1 MIPLNENTNFD
12 TKINICNFNNE
23 KQFKILLDKD
33 FSNFDLSFC
42 IPFILSKDY
51 KKRFAGETLELMIR
65 KNKLQKIIEDFE
77 DGKLSFE
84 LSCNV
89 DILKEQFDI
98 MNDYLDILLSRAKEE
113 NINIYEILSLG

>member
-23 KQFKILLDKD
+23 EQFKILLDKD

-113 NINIYEILSLG
+113 NINIYEILLLG